1 MMGVRLVWFIILFR
15 VNKNL
20 LEGVVIGIL
29 VVEFMEMFLFF
40 FFFLMRGRVFGCMLE
55 LVDDIGSFG
64 LLYGLCEF
72 LDFIFIDGWDE
83 FILYNG

>member
-29 VVEFMEMFLFF
+29 VVELMEMFLFF
-40 FFFLMRGRVFGCMLE
+40 FFFLMRGRVLGCMLE

-72 LDFIFIDGWDE
+72 LDFIFIDGWEE

>member
-40 FFFLMRGRVFGCMLE
+40 FFFFNERKGVGVYVGISR
-55 LVDDIGSFG
+55 
-64 LLYGLCEF
+64 
-72 LDFIFIDGWDE
+72 
-83 FILYNG
+83 

>member
-1 MMGVRLVWFIILFR
+1 
-15 VNKNL
+15 
-20 LEGVVIGIL
+20 
-29 VVEFMEMFLFF
+29 
-40 FFFLMRGRVFGCMLE
+40 MRGRVLGCMLE

-72 LDFIFIDGWDE
+72 LDFIFIDGWEE